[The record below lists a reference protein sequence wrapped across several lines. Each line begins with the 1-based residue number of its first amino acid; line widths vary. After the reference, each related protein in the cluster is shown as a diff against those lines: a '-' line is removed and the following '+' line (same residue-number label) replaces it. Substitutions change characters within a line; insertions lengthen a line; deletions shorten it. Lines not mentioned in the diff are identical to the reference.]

1 MKDILVI
8 GGGPAGVQAALAA
21 AQAGSRVT
29 LVSDGAPGGR
39 AAWKTLLPSKMWLG
53 ARMPVDL
60 AVLRARYERVVGTW
74 QRQLSEDLERAG
86 VILRLGTAA
95 FSASHTVAVTPPE
108 GGYPDSLSADVIILA
123 TGAVPYFPAGFM
135 PDGECIFSP
144 QLVWNI
150 ARLPNTM
157 IVIGA
162 GAPATEYVDA
172 FSRLGVQ
179 ITWVTG
185 PVAALSA
192 YPPDAG
198 RFITNVLE
206 RRGVRVFAGLMARQ
220 IERTSAGVR
229 VTTADGAVHSA
240 EMAFIAIGQRPDF
253 ERLNIEAA
261 DLKVGSSGGLATDA
275 FGRTAVPHI
284 YLVGDAASPIS
295 ANVSIAQGRVA
306 GWHAA
311 GLAVEPTRTDLA
323 VMAIYTEPQIAM
335 LGRMSDR
342 GGALQ
347 RVRVPFSACLRA
359 HMLESPTE
367 PQESGFL
374 EITYDAL
381 RRITGALAV
390 CPEASEILTP
400 LALAIQ
406 AGLTIDELA
415 AVNAAHPTFTELAV
429 IAARMAR

>member
-8 GGGPAGVQAALAA
+8 GGGPAGVQAALSA
-21 AQAGSRVT
+21 AQAGSHVT
-29 LVSDGAPGGR
+29 MISDGAPGGR
-39 AAWKTLLPSKMWLG
+39 AAWKTLLPSKMFLG
-53 ARMPVDL
+53 ARLPIDL
-60 AVLRARYERVVGTW
+60 PALRARYERVVGTW

-95 FSASHTVAVTPPE
+95 FTAPHTVSVTPPE
-108 GGYPDSLSADVIILA
+108 GGYPDSLTAEVIILA
-123 TGAVPYFPAGFM
+123 TGAAPYFPPGFT
-135 PDGECIFSP
+135 PDGTCIFSP
-144 QLVWNI
+144 QMVWDMPN
-150 ARLPNTM
+150 LPKTM

-179 ITWVTG
+179 ITWITG

-198 RFITNVLE
+198 RFITGVLE

-220 IERTSAGVR
+220 VERLPMGVR
-229 VTTADGAVHSA
+229 VLTADGAVHDA

-253 ERLNIEAA
+253 ERLNVQVSG
-261 DLKVGSSGGLATDA
+261 LKTGSSGGLATDP
-275 FGRTAVPHI
+275 FGRTAIPHI

-311 GLAVEPTRTDLA
+311 GLAVEPARTDLA
-323 VMAIYTEPQIAM
+323 VMAIYTDPQIAM
-335 LGRMSDR
+335 LGRVSDR
-342 GGALQ
+342 GGVLQ

-359 HMLESPTE
+359 HMLESLTE
-367 PQESGFL
+367 PQDAGFL
-374 EITYDAL
+374 EITYDSL

-390 CPEASEILTP
+390 CPEASEILTL

-429 IAARMAR
+429 IAARMAK